1 MEGQNI
7 QTWFSHFKKNL
18 DCLYKMCA
26 TVESGQKGGDREL
39 GEDTHQ
45 RSPDRTQTPPA
56 ALQPML
62 TCPPSELNWR
72 PRNRFL
78 MNTKK
83 LLCAAIFNQI
93 SCVLIPFLRP
103 ADCTFCIWKEKKI
116 THRCTMEISV
126 SRKTVVQPNSRITN
140 ITIITTS
147 AVLKPG
153 FFIQRTEVHSVFQS
167 YFYPTT
173 KC

>member
-1 MEGQNI
+1 MCNSGEWTKRWGQRVRGRHASKVTRSNSNP
-7 QTWFSHFKKNL
+7 TC
-18 DCLYKMCA
+18 CLA
-26 TVESGQKGGDREL
+26 TYAHL
-39 GEDTHQ
+39 
-45 RSPDRTQTPPA
+45 PTQTG
-56 ALQPML
+56 ALETDFWWTRKSCFALPYLIKSPVFSYLSSDQL
-62 TCPPSELNWR
+62 TVRSA
-72 PRNRFL
+72 FG
-78 MNTKK
+78 KK
-83 LLCAAIFNQI
+83 
-93 SCVLIPFLRP
+93 
-103 ADCTFCIWKEKKI
+103 KKI